1 MKQLLSSIFLI
12 TTLFIITYFLFI
24 LPFDIINFWKA
35 EKSFNWLISLSSTLI
50 TFILVRLYFS
60 TKITFTPLRLFV
72 CEGIG
77 IGFISLNII
86 CIISILDLLYPL
98 HGDTKVNL
106 FFVSLIILLV
116 IGYASTIFIKVK
128 TIEIKSNKILN
139 QKKIVFISD
148 IHLGSNS
155 INHFKKIIKKIIFL
169 NPDMILIGGDL
180 LDSSSFEIGQLNIL
194 KEIKVPIYFV
204 TGNHEYYLKN
214 STEKINRLNEFNINL
229 LDNKSSIL
237 DDINIIGVSDNQSLE
252 KQKEVFFSKKINN
265 SYNLCLVHKPSLWQ
279 FIKNECDLTLS
290 GHTHNGQIFPFNLLV
305 SLKFKEKFGL
315 YKNNLSFLYVSSGSG
330 TWGPKLRLGSFN
342 EVILITINPS

>member
-1 MKQLLSSIFLI
+1 MKKLISSFFLI
-12 TTLFIITYFLFI
+12 IILFIITYFLFI
-24 LPFDIINFWKA
+24 FPFDIVNFWKA
-35 EKSFNWLISLSSTLI
+35 EKSFNGLFSLSSTLI
-50 TFILVRLYFS
+50 TFVLVRLYFS

-106 FFVSLIILLV
+106 FFVFLIILLA
-116 IGYASTIFIKVK
+116 IGYVSTIFIKVK
-128 TIEIKSNKILN
+128 TITIQSNKIRN

-155 INHFKKIIKKIIFL
+155 INHFKKIIKKIIPL

-180 LDSSSFEIGQLNIL
+180 IDSSSFQIDQLSIL
-194 KEIKVPIYFV
+194 NKINKPIYFV

-214 STEKINRLNEFNINL
+214 SNEIIDRLKEFNINL
-229 LDNKSSIL
+229 LDNKSSII
-237 DDINIIGVSDNQSLE
+237 DDINIIGVSDNQSLK
-252 KQKEVFFSKKINN
+252 KQKDIFFSKKINN
-265 SYNLCLVHKPSLWQ
+265 TYNLCLVHKPSLWQ
-279 FIKNECDLTLS
+279 FIKEECDLTLS
-290 GHTHNGQIFPFNLLV
+290 GHTHNGQILPFNFLV

-315 YKNNLSFLYVSSGSG
+315 YKSNLSLLYVSSGSG

-342 EVILITINPS
+342 EVISITLKP